1 MELKKLME
9 HISII
14 PDYRQAWKVEYK
26 LSDILLL
33 TICAVISGAEG
44 WEDIEDFGET
54 HLDFLKQYGD
64 FENGIPVHDTIA
76 RVGGYVGA
84 KSRQRWLFYAYDSLR
99 KTVVAHVFG
108 ERTMATLGRL
118 MSLLSPF
125 DVVIWMTDGW
135 PLYESRLKGKL
146 HVISKQKLDRQRRIS
161 AIRSHRP
168 ALRKYGCRSVACAC
182 AEKWSGRWHQH
193 HWFFRGLYA
202 RRDGDEMALA
212 QAYGSCRQTNG

>member
-64 FENGIPVHDTIA
+64 FENGIP
-76 RVGGYVGA
+76 
-84 KSRQRWLFYAYDSLR
+84 
-99 KTVVAHVFG
+99 
-108 ERTMATLGRL
+108 
-118 MSLLSPF
+118 
-125 DVVIWMTDGW
+125 
-135 PLYESRLKGKL
+135 
-146 HVISKQKLDRQRRIS
+146 
-161 AIRSHRP
+161 
-168 ALRKYGCRSVACAC
+168 
-182 AEKWSGRWHQH
+182 
-193 HWFFRGLYA
+193 
-202 RRDGDEMALA
+202 
-212 QAYGSCRQTNG
+212 

>member
-14 PDYRQAWKVEYK
+14 PDYRQAWKVEHK

-76 RVGGYVGA
+76 RVGCA
-84 KSRQRWLFYAYDSLR
+84 RFLA
-99 KTVVAHVFG
+99 AP
-108 ERTMATLGRL
+108 RTRL
-118 MSLLSPF
+118 
-125 DVVIWMTDGW
+125 
-135 PLYESRLKGKL
+135 PL
-146 HVISKQKLDRQRRIS
+146 
-161 AIRSHRP
+161 P
-168 ALRKYGCRSVACAC
+168 
-182 AEKWSGRWHQH
+182 
-193 HWFFRGLYA
+193 
-202 RRDGDEMALA
+202 LA
-212 QAYGSCRQTNG
+212 VRENP